1 MKRAGLQML
10 MRFGVAALVIA
21 ALAAVGSMQAMA
33 QDSEL
38 IIPINENEGSGVF
51 GDATLTDNGDGTT
64 TIDVLVDGVGEPEG
78 GHPIHLH
85 SGTCDT
91 LGDVVVALESVGPD
105 GSSVTDVPV
114 PLSTIQD
121 PEIGPHAIDIH
132 RSSDQIVGFVACGDI
147 PVTLL
152 GVGGEAATE
161 PLLGV
166 GRDAATEPLLG
177 VGGDSPTETTTTPAT
192 GIGSTAAGT
201 SSMMALAGIVAAA
214 MVLFAGMGLRR
225 SSVRA

>member
-1 MKRAGLQML
+1 MKRTGLQML

-21 ALAAVGSMQAMA
+21 AIAAVGSMQAMA
-33 QDSEL
+33 QDTEI
-38 IIPINENEGSGVF
+38 IIPINEIEGSGVS

-64 TIDVLVDGVGEPEG
+64 TIDVLVDGAGDPEG

-91 LGDVVVALESVGPD
+91 LGDVVVGLEPVGPD

-121 PEIGPHAIDIH
+121 PEIGPHSINIH
-132 RSSDQIVGFVACGDI
+132 LSNDQIEVYVACGDI
-147 PVTLL
+147 PVTEM
-152 GVGGEAATE
+152 GVGGEAA
-161 PLLGV
+161 
-166 GRDAATEPLLG
+166 
-177 VGGDSPTETTTTPAT
+177 STETTTTPAT

-201 SSMMALAGIVAAA
+201 SSMMALAGLVAAA
-214 MVLFAGMGLRR
+214 VVLFGGMGLRR